1 MNTLLS
7 TFYLTILCI
16 SLLIGAFFLIRQLNQ
31 RKETENNLLKL
42 KKKID
47 LQKADFK
54 DYYTIGTIYLSKKLF
69 DQAILHFAY
78 SLKIWDRSDTIGLSN
93 LYNAIGFT
101 YFESGQFDMSIYY
114 YQEATK
120 LNPKYVVALNNL
132 AHSYEKKRMLPKAVE
147 TYEKV
152 LDYDKSNSTAYE
164 KLQYLAR
171 RTKTRDDRI

>member
-16 SLLIGAFFLIRQLNQ
+16 LLILGAYFLLCQLNQ
-31 RKETENNLLKL
+31 KKEIENNLLQL
-42 KKKID
+42 KKKIE
-47 LQKADFK
+47 LQKADFR

-78 SLKIWDRSDTIGLSN
+78 SLKIWDRSDITGLSN
-93 LYNAIGFT
+93 LYNTIGFT

-120 LNPKYVVALNNL
+120 LNPKYIVALNNL
-132 AHSYEKKRMLPKAVE
+132 AHSYEKKRMLPEAVK

-152 LDYDKSNSTAYE
+152 LDYDRSNSTAYE
-164 KLQYLAR
+164 KLQYLLR
-171 RTKTRDDRI
+171 KTKNRDDRI